1 LRLNDFL
8 KNGKLRK
15 DVEKAGIFCV
25 TESRIGFLRSLVI
38 PDRACLAA
46 DTIQAVMCL
55 KHWYHSDILK

>member
-25 TESRIGFLRSLVI
+25 TESRIGFLRSLSINYTPQLQVEEF
-38 PDRACLAA
+38 
-46 DTIQAVMCL
+46 L
-55 KHWYHSDILK
+55 KQQKAKFLTKK